1 MAGLIVSVECPLYPS
16 EDPAKVARALD
27 NMFPGLEFARSD
39 GILRAESGMSCLDEL
54 RDRVR
59 RRGMQASLARQMRRN
74 ERDGRTWFYL
84 NKQAAFVGT
93 AAVCENADESPLGPI
108 CVRLPAGRGW
118 LSQDV

>member
-1 MAGLIVSVECPLYPS
+1 MQVDCPLHPS

-27 NMFPGLEFARSD
+27 NMFPGLEFALS
-39 GILRAESGMSCLDEL
+39 GKLLRAESGMPCLAGL
-54 RDRVR
+54 RDKVR

-108 CVRLPAGRGW
+108 RVQLPAGRDW
-118 LSQDV
+118 LS

>member
-1 MAGLIVSVECPLYPS
+1 MQVDCPLYPS
-16 EDPAKVARALD
+16 EDPDKVARALD
-27 NMFPGLEFARSD
+27 NMFPGLEFELS
-39 GILRAESGMSCLDEL
+39 GKLLRAESGESCLAEL
-54 RDRVR
+54 RDKVR

-108 CVRLPAGRGW
+108 RVRLPAGRDW
-118 LSQDV
+118 LS